1 MHILITNDDGYTSK
15 GLQALIEMAR
25 GLGEI
30 TVVAPQYHQSA
41 MSNAVSIGKLLRMV
55 PVENPDP
62 DGAPE
67 KEIRRYYCSGTPVDC
82 VKMALNLL
90 FDQRKPDLLLSGIN
104 HGFNGSSAVIY
115 SGTLAATCEGALYKI
130 PSIAFSLDD
139 HHADADFSASIYY
152 GKIILEQFLKN
163 PPQPYTY
170 VNVNIPQGGIREIK
184 GIRLCRFGMG
194 AWIKEIESRTDPYG
208 HPYYWMVGEYENLEP
223 DDPECD
229 HNLLAENYV
238 TIVPHKI
245 DNTNYPELE
254 RLKEVWKDLTRE
266 RIN

>member
-25 GLGEI
+25 QFGDI
-30 TVVAPQYHQSA
+30 TVVAPQYPQSA

-55 PVENPDP
+55 PVGSP
-62 DGAPE
+62 DGLPE
-67 KEIRRYYCSGTPVDC
+67 NGVQRYYCSGTPVDC

-90 FDQRKPDLLLSGIN
+90 FDSRRPDLFLSGIN
-104 HGFNGSSAVIY
+104 HGFNGSSAVLY
-115 SGTLAATCEGALYKI
+115 SGTLAATREGALYKI
-130 PSIAFSLDD
+130 PSLAFSLND
-139 HHADADFSASIYY
+139 HQTNADFSASIFY
-152 GKIILEQFLKN
+152 GKQIIETFIAS
-163 PPQPYTY
+163 PPAPFTY
-170 VNVNIPQGGIREIK
+170 VNVNIPQGSIDEIN

-194 AWIKEIESRTDPYG
+194 AWIKEIETRTDPYG

-223 DDPECD
+223 NEPDCD
-229 HNLLAENYV
+229 HNLLEQHYV

-254 RLKEVWKDLTRE
+254 RLKDAWKDLTWE
-266 RIN
+266 KKK